1 MKKFRSRRASRH
13 IEDQSIPNNDDPES
27 IVEKTEAYVD
37 PKGQSDLEGIR
48 EEDISSIHSSN
59 SRLSPDAMEPI
70 YDDYN
75 KDAFENTKG
84 NCKFPFASSKILST
98 FT

>member
-1 MKKFRSRRASRH
+1 M
-13 IEDQSIPNNDDPES
+13 
-27 IVEKTEAYVD
+27 VKTEAYVD

-75 KDAFENTKG
+75 EDAFKNRKG
-84 NCKFPFASSKILST
+84 NSKFPWLCHY
-98 FT
+98 